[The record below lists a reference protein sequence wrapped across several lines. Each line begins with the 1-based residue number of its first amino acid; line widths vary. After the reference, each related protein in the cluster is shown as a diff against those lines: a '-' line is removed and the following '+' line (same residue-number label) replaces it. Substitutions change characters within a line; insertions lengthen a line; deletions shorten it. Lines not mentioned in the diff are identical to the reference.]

1 MSIKLY
7 TANIKPIISQETQGV
22 VHRQQSAISNPAL
35 IKTDQSE
42 AFIPMPFLT
51 NFNNLIGSSS
61 DLVVVLNSVFEWPLF
76 LNLI

>member
-7 TANIKPIISQETQGV
+7 PANIKPIISQETQGV
-22 VHRQQSAISNPAL
+22 VHTAAISNLAL

-51 NFNNLIGSSS
+51 NFKNLIGSSS
-61 DLVVVLNSVFEWPLF
+61 DLVVVLNGLCFSFEF
-76 LNLI
+76 

>member
-7 TANIKPIISQETQGV
+7 PANIKPIISQETQGV
-22 VHRQQSAISNPAL
+22 VHTAAISNPAL
-35 IKTDQSE
+35 RKTDQSE

-61 DLVVVLNSVFEWPLF
+61 DLVVVLNGLCCSFEF
-76 LNLI
+76 